1 MNTIQAIEIL
11 LRKIRV
17 SHGFS
22 QQHVANH
29 LNLSRNSYA
38 NWENGKTEISLSN
51 LDKICS
57 FYGLKPEEFFASS
70 LKTEKSIIQKERS
83 TAKRILIM

>member
-1 MNTIQAIEIL
+1 MFAIQPFEIGIL
-11 LRKIRV
+11 LRKLRV
-17 SHGFS
+17 ANRFS

-38 NWENGKTEISLSN
+38 NWENGKTEITLTN

-70 LKTEKSIIQKERS
+70 VKQK
-83 TAKRILIM
+83 KV

>member
-1 MNTIQAIEIL
+1 MFAIKPFEIGIL
-11 LRKIRV
+11 LRKLRV
-17 SHGFS
+17 INGFS

-38 NWENGKTEISLSN
+38 NWENGRTEITLTN

-70 LKTEKSIIQKERS
+70 VKQK
-83 TAKRILIM
+83 KV

>member
-1 MNTIQAIEIL
+1 MFAIQPYEIGIL
-11 LRKIRV
+11 LRKLRV
-17 SHGFS
+17 TNRFS

-38 NWENGKTEISLSN
+38 NWENGRTEITLTN
-51 LDKICS
+51 LDMICS

-70 LKTEKSIIQKERS
+70 VK
-83 TAKRILIM
+83 